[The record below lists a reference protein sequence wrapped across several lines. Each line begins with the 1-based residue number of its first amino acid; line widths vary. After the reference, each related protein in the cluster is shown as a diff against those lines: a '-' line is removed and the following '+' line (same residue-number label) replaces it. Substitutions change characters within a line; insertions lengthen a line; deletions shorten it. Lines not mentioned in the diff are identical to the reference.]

1 MNAALANGAAQHSDE
16 PYVDRPYFHKTYVVM
31 SESTVIISSLTGLAI
46 VLLLMLVWFYTENR
60 RRRFA
65 ERALRT
71 SRERFEA
78 QFRGVPVPTFTWQWQ
93 SDDFRLVDYNNA
105 AHVFTDGGIAEL
117 KGKTATDLYQQQR
130 PDILADLR
138 QCFEKKTNLHRHY
151 WYSVLSTGVKRYV
164 DVTYAYI
171 PDDLVLI
178 HTNDITE
185 QKLAKDNLQHS
196 HYELEQRVSQRTQ
209 ELQKANAEL
218 TQEIA
223 RRNQAEQAMRRE
235 HEKVQSCIDNVNA
248 IIVALD
254 NRGNITL
261 INQPACRLLERSQQ
275 DLIGKNWFDVCLI
288 PTEKE
293 EIFRVFQQIVLG
305 KLDGADHFENKILTK
320 SGRQRLIAWSNNI
333 FYGPHG
339 DIESILSVGE
349 DITERR
355 RAEEHVRTRQS
366 EMARFAR
373 LTSMGEL
380 ATGLAHELNQPLTA
394 INVYAGSLVQ
404 QYRDGNEDKEKLYST
419 LERIAHQA
427 QRAANI
433 VHNLRQFISKGT
445 TQHTPTD
452 LNRLILQTTEIA
464 IMDAKQANIK
474 IDYNLSEN
482 LPMVTIDP
490 IQIEQVLVNLLCN
503 SLDAIMN
510 NPVNDRHLSIQTT
523 RPDGHDI
530 QITISDNGPGIDGG
544 DFEKLF
550 QPLYTSK
557 PDSMGMGLAIS
568 RSLIEAHEGRLSA
581 ANNPAGGATFT
592 FTLPTEQ
599 NQND

>member
-1 MNAALANGAAQHSDE
+1 
-16 PYVDRPYFHKTYVVM
+16 
-31 SESTVIISSLTGLAI
+31 
-46 VLLLMLVWFYTENR
+46 
-60 RRRFA
+60 
-65 ERALRT
+65 
-71 SRERFEA
+71 
-78 QFRGVPVPTFTWQWQ
+78 
-93 SDDFRLVDYNNA
+93 
-105 AHVFTDGGIAEL
+105 
-117 KGKTATDLYQQQR
+117 
-130 PDILADLR
+130 
-138 QCFEKKTNLHRHY
+138 
-151 WYSVLSTGVKRYV
+151 
-164 DVTYAYI
+164 
-171 PDDLVLI
+171 
-178 HTNDITE
+178 
-185 QKLAKDNLQHS
+185 
-196 HYELEQRVSQRTQ
+196 
-209 ELQKANAEL
+209 
-218 TQEIA
+218 
-223 RRNQAEQAMRRE
+223 
-235 HEKVQSCIDNVNA
+235 
-248 IIVALD
+248 
-254 NRGNITL
+254 
-261 INQPACRLLERSQQ
+261 
-275 DLIGKNWFDVCLI
+275 
-288 PTEKE
+288 
-293 EIFRVFQQIVLG
+293 
-305 KLDGADHFENKILTK
+305 
-320 SGRQRLIAWSNNI
+320 
-333 FYGPHG
+333 
-339 DIESILSVGE
+339 
-349 DITERR
+349 
-355 RAEEHVRTRQS
+355 
-366 EMARFAR
+366 MARVAR
-373 LTSMGEL
+373 VTSMGEL